1 MDFSED
7 ADDENIDPDVSD
19 DQRPFLERLRHLD
32 GEQSNNI
39 SITLNFGLVSNCIL
53 NY

>member
-32 GEQSNNI
+32 GEQSNI
-39 SITLNFGLVSNCIL
+39 SMRLNFGLVTN
-53 NY
+53 